1 MFLSWAASGQGT
13 RDHAVQQCAME
24 SFLIHWGYAAVFL
37 FGFLEACCVPIP
49 SEITF
54 GFAGV
59 LAAEG
64 HLNIVAVI
72 VVGTIAELLGSFVAY
87 GIGRVGERPLVQR
100 YGRYLLVTQG
110 DIDRAERFIAGRG
123 IWAIPLGRA
132 LPVVRTFVS
141 IVAGFLKVP
150 PLLFGVLS
158 FIGTAV
164 WVTVISLIGYGVGS
178 AWQSV
183 AHGLALAGYVIVVLA
198 IIAIAAFITYRVRE
212 VRREGQH
219 PAPAGE
225 GHQDHATGGR
235 EDRATGKHE
244 ARPPWELE
252 DPATGG
258 RDDHGTGEREPQPSL
273 RHRLRKVALLELAED
288 PGAVLGDGDRHD
300 LVAIRVDG
308 AEDIAGRKER
318 DLVLGGAASEQEADP
333 QFVPLPVLH
342 R

>member
-1 MFLSWAASGQGT
+1 
-13 RDHAVQQCAME
+13 ME
-24 SFLIHWGYAAVFL
+24 SFLIHWGYAAIFL

-59 LAAEG
+59 LAGEG

-87 GIGRVGERPLVQR
+87 GIGRAGERPLVSR
-100 YGRYLLVTQG
+100 YGRYLLITEA

-158 FIGTAV
+158 LIGTAV
-164 WVTVISLIGYGVGS
+164 WVTVISLVGYGVGS

-183 AHGLALAGYVIVVLA
+183 AHGLAVAGYVIFALA
-198 IIAIAAFITYRVRE
+198 VIGIAAFITYRVRE
-212 VRREGQH
+212 VRREAAHGRGG
-219 PAPAGE
+219 PAA
-225 GHQDHATGGR
+225 GGR
-235 EDRATGKHE
+235 GSNGTDGRASNGPGQRGSDGTDQRGSGTDQSG
-244 ARPPWELE
+244 P
-252 DPATGG
+252 G
-258 RDDHGTGEREPQPSL
+258 GTGQRGSGGTGQRGSGGA
-273 RHRLRKVALLELAED
+273 HRRGSSDQHGAP
-288 PGAVLGDGDRHD
+288 PGAEH
-300 LVAIRVDG
+300 
-308 AEDIAGRKER
+308 
-318 DLVLGGAASEQEADP
+318 DP
-333 QFVPLPVLH
+333 QSSPRSPTS
-342 R
+342 

>member
-1 MFLSWAASGQGT
+1 
-13 RDHAVQQCAME
+13 ME

-183 AHGLALAGYVIVVLA
+183 AHGLALAGYVIAVLA
-198 IIAIAAFITYRVRE
+198 IIAIAAFIAYRVRE

-219 PAPAGE
+219 SAPPDE
-225 GHQDHATGGR
+225 GGQDHAAGGS
-235 EDRATGKHE
+235 EARAAGKHE
-244 ARPPWELE
+244 ARPPWEQE
-252 DPATGG
+252 DHPAGG
-258 RDDHGTGEREPQPSL
+258 REGGGTGEREARPPWD
-273 RHRLRKVALLELAED
+273 RED
-288 PGAVLGDGDRHD
+288 HA
-300 LVAIRVDG
+300 
-308 AEDIAGRKER
+308 AG
-318 DLVLGGAASEQEADP
+318 G
-333 QFVPLPVLH
+333 H
-342 R
+342 

>member
-1 MFLSWAASGQGT
+1 
-13 RDHAVQQCAME
+13 ME

-100 YGRYLLVTQG
+100 YGRYLLITQA

-150 PLLFGVLS
+150 PLMFGVLS
-158 FIGTAV
+158 FIGTAA

-183 AHGLALAGYVIVVLA
+183 AHGLALAGYVIAVLA
-198 IIAIAAFITYRVRE
+198 IIAIAAFIAYRVRE

-219 PAPAGE
+219 SGPPGE
-225 GHQDHATGGR
+225 GGQDHAAGGR
-235 EDRATGKHE
+235 EARAAGKHE
-244 ARPPWELE
+244 AR
-252 DPATGG
+252 
-258 RDDHGTGEREPQPSL
+258 GTGER
-273 RHRLRKVALLELAED
+273 VAR
-288 PGAVLGDGDRHD
+288 PPW
-300 LVAIRVDG
+300 
-308 AEDIAGRKER
+308 
-318 DLVLGGAASEQEADP
+318 EQEDAADERED
-333 QFVPLPVLH
+333 H
-342 R
+342 AAGGR

>member
-1 MFLSWAASGQGT
+1 M
-13 RDHAVQQCAME
+13 
-24 SFLIHWGYAAVFL
+24 
-37 FGFLEACCVPIP
+37 
-49 SEITF
+49 
-54 GFAGV
+54 
-59 LAAEG
+59 
-64 HLNIVAVI
+64 AVI

-100 YGRYLLVTQG
+100 YGRYLLVTQA

-183 AHGLALAGYVIVVLA
+183 AHGLALAGYVIAVLA
-198 IIAIAAFITYRVRE
+198 VIAIAAFIAYRVRE

-219 PAPAGE
+219 PAPPGE
-225 GHQDHATGGR
+225 GGQDHAAGGS
-235 EDRATGKHE
+235 EARAAGKHE
-244 ARPPWELE
+244 ARPPWEQE
-252 DPATGG
+252 DHAAGG
-258 RDDHGTGEREPQPSL
+258 REGRGTGDGGARPPWERED
-273 RHRLRKVALLELAED
+273 HA
-288 PGAVLGDGDRHD
+288 
-300 LVAIRVDG
+300 
-308 AEDIAGRKER
+308 AG
-318 DLVLGGAASEQEADP
+318 G
-333 QFVPLPVLH
+333 H
-342 R
+342 